1 MDFQKL
7 FSEVPET
14 IVVLS
19 PDYTVLA
26 ATDAYLRVS
35 LQTREDLIGMNF
47 LEAFPD
53 NPGSTVSKNEYLLR
67 KSLDNA
73 LYGKKVD
80 YLDVLQ
86 YDIPKPKSQGGGFEI
101 RYWEASHTPVLD
113 NEGNVLYIFQKT
125 SDVTERELAKK
136 ALSESEDKFR
146 FMAEAMPLLIHTNN
160 YKGEANYFNQRW
172 VNYTGKEVKELIE
185 TGWGEL
191 IHPNDLTNAL
201 ERWHEAFKNGIMF
214 QAEMRIKDKEGN
226 YRWHLGR
233 GMPMLDEEGK
243 VLMWVG
249 SSIDIHDT
257 RQMVEELL
265 MVNEQMSHLSD
276 QVQEAYRKAES
287 ERKVLERLIMQA
299 PAVFCI
305 LQGPKHLYQ
314 LVNPYYQN
322 LFPNRELLHKT
333 VAEALPE
340 VVEQGF
346 IDILD
351 NVYQSGEAFIAEE
364 ILIKLDRKGS
374 GELEDVYFDL
384 IYQPLY
390 EDDKITGIIVFGAE
404 VTEQVSYRRKLEE
417 LGNL

>member
-7 FSEVPET
+7 FAEVPEN

-19 PDYTVLA
+19 PDYKVLA
-26 ATDAYLRVS
+26 ATDAYLKVA
-35 LQTREDLIGMNF
+35 LQTREELIGRNF

-53 NPGSTVSKNEYLLR
+53 NPESAVSRNEYLLR
-67 KSLDNA
+67 ASLNNA
-73 LYGKKVD
+73 LHRKKVD
-80 YLDVLQ
+80 YLDVLR
-86 YDIPKPKSQGGGFEI
+86 YDIPKPASQGGGFDI

-113 NEGNVLYIFQKT
+113 EEGNVLYIIQKT
-125 SDVTERELAKK
+125 TDVTDRELAKQ
-136 ALSESEDKFR
+136 ALSESEDNFR
-146 FMAEAMPLLIHTNN
+146 FMADAMPLLIHTVNA
-160 YKGEANYFNQRW
+160 KGKTSFFNQRW
-172 VNYTGKEVKELIE
+172 ANYTGMKVKELIE
-185 TGWGEL
+185 IGWAAL
-191 IHPNDLTNAL
+191 IHPDDLESVL
-201 ERWHEAFKNGIMF
+201 KRWKEVFDSGSVF
-214 QAEMRIKDKEGN
+214 QAEMRIRDKDGN

-233 GMPMLDEEGK
+233 GVPKFDEEGN

-249 SSIDIHDT
+249 SSVDIHDT

-265 MVNEQMSHLSD
+265 TVNEQMSHLSD

-287 ERKVLERLIMQA
+287 ERKVLERLIMEA

-305 LQGPKHLYQ
+305 LKEPEHRYY

-346 IDILD
+346 IDILN

-364 ILIKLDRKGS
+364 ILIRLDRKGK

-390 EDDKITGIIVFGAE
+390 EDEQITGIIVFGAE
-404 VTEQVSYRRKLEE
+404 VTEEVMFRQKLGE
-417 LGNL
+417 LGQV